1 MGGHRSD
8 GMNTK
13 RTGVILMAAVLLV
26 SAVAPAAVSAQSA
39 SLSVDATQ
47 DGETG
52 VAAVTV
58 TSNGTA
64 VENATVNVTA
74 NGTYAGAGEYE
85 TDANGTVTLASPSET
100 VELTVTATA
109 DGDAATTSVV
119 VRPVETLAVGAEQT
133 DDGTVT
139 VSVGRLGEPVGNA
152 TVEVT
157 AADGYA
163 GAGEYETG
171 VDGTVV
177 LPAPSE
183 NVTVNLTAT
192 EGGETATTTVELSP
206 PEPVG
211 PFGQVVS
218 AFVDALKGAGFSGP
232 LGQQVSEFVTGNDP
246 SNESAGERGPPEGA
260 GPPSDAGPDNRTDDG
275 NETDENGT
283 ESRIVPA
290 GPPTKSPG
298 NSGSAP
304 GQADDDDGDDDAPGN
319 SGSAPGQADDDDG
332 DNDANEESDDD
343 DANEESDDDDTNE
356 ESDDDDGSGNGND
369 GGNGGGNGNGR

>member
-1 MGGHRSD
+1 
-8 GMNTK
+8 MNTK

-39 SLSVDATQ
+39 SLSVDVTQ
-47 DGETG
+47 DGETD

-64 VENATVNVTA
+64 VE
-74 NGTYAGAGEYE
+74 
-85 TDANGTVTLASPSET
+85 
-100 VELTVTATA
+100 
-109 DGDAATTSVV
+109 
-119 VRPVETLAVGAEQT
+119 
-133 DDGTVT
+133 
-139 VSVGRLGEPVGNA
+139 NA

-171 VDGTVV
+171 VDGAVV

-232 LGQQVSEFVTGNDP
+232 LGQQVSEFATGNDP

-275 NETDENGT
+275 NETDENGN

-290 GPPTKSPG
+290 GPPTESPG

-304 GQADDDDGDDDAPGN
+304 GQADDDDGDDDA
-319 SGSAPGQADDDDG
+319 
-332 DNDANEESDDD
+332 NEEGDDD
-343 DANEESDDDDTNE
+343 DANEEG
-356 ESDDDDGSGNGND
+356 DDDDGSGNGND